1 MKNNDCLFKFAYYS
15 IVFVVFS
22 YVLSFLGYC
31 LTIRGGVCMAVDP
44 LINGVIIGGLFTL
57 KDIVAKDLN
66 RPVEK

>member
-1 MKNNDCLFKFAYYS
+1 
-15 IVFVVFS
+15 
-22 YVLSFLGYC
+22 
-31 LTIRGGVCMAVDP
+31 MAVDP